1 MSDCYINVRIG
12 LYHIQLKRNFRIS
25 IERNN
30 FHIGHPYGRFEIYE
44 FWPFK

>member
-12 LYHIQLKRNFRIS
+12 LYHLKLKRNFRIT
-25 IERNN
+25 IERNDC
-30 FHIGHPYGRFEIYE
+30 HIGYPRGRFKVCE